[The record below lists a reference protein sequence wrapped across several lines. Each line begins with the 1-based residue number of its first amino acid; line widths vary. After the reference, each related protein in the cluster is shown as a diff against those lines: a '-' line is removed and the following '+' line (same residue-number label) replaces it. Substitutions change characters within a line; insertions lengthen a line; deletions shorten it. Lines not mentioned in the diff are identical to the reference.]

1 MGVACLKSQIF
12 KGAIVGA
19 ALRGRPLW
27 TIAVVLRMG
36 RPKRAAPTVASL
48 NVVSTCAF
56 AALLLMTWTTDAGSQ
71 QTVNAKRVE
80 EVAQAVT
87 DGISAFEGG
96 DKSKAKL
103 FFQQALKIDP
113 RNVDAHTYLGMLA
126 ADANELK
133 EAEQHFAAAASL
145 SPSEPSIRNNYG
157 AILMRLGR
165 TAEARMQFEASLKLN
180 PNQPSALTN
189 LAQIYFNR
197 GQLDDLRMARS
208 LLKRAE
214 KSVSDVQ
221 ISHAL
226 VITCLKL
233 GLALM
238 EKGFLDE
245 AIAELSTAV
254 SLDQTNTD
262 AVVNLSRA
270 QMLKKDLHAAGRTL
284 ESAVA
289 RGSDSAKIYAA
300 LAEVYEADGHFE
312 NAIPAMRLAVLRDPQ
327 NEVYQFRYGLLLT
340 DSHAPKAG
348 IVRLQEALK
357 QFPNSARL
365 WLALGIAQ
373 LTYGQS
379 AEAENSFRR
388 SLAVDAKL
396 VPAHAYLGLIYDERG
411 VYDKA
416 IGFYVQAIA
425 LNAQL
430 AGLYYLVADTMLKTS
445 NPDTTRAEKYLR
457 RAIEIDPK
465 LAAAYVT
472 WGRLYVR
479 ANRYSEAA
487 PLFERAVSLEP
498 ELLEAHYQLGRVLMK
513 LKRRDEAN
521 RELGVFKQLSEK
533 QQARNEPLEIV
544 RRLANVR
551 F

>member
-1 MGVACLKSQIF
+1 MRMVKCFLCLLCLFVATDAIGQVADGVA
-12 KGAIVGA
+12 
-19 ALRGRPLW
+19 ALQHGD
-27 TIAVVLRMG
+27 
-36 RPKRAAPTVASL
+36 KEK
-48 NVVSTCAF
+48 
-56 AALLLMTWTTDAGSQ
+56 
-71 QTVNAKRVE
+71 AKR
-80 EVAQAVT
+80 
-87 DGISAFEGG
+87 
-96 DKSKAKL
+96 
-103 FFQQALKIDP
+103 FFQQALKSDP
-113 RNVDAHTYLGMLA
+113 RNVDAHTYLGMVA

-133 EAEQHFAAAASL
+133 EAERHFAAAASL
-145 SPSEPSIRNNYG
+145 APSEPSTRNNYG

-165 TAEARMQFEASLKLN
+165 RSEARMQFEASLKLN
-180 PNQPSALTN
+180 ADQPSALTN
-189 LAQIYFNR
+189 LAQIYFDR

-208 LLKRAE
+208 LLERAA

-233 GLALM
+233 GQALM
-238 EKGFLDE
+238 EKGLLDE

-254 SLDQTNTD
+254 ALEPTNTD
-262 AVVNLSRA
+262 AVVSLSRV
-270 QMLKKDLHAAGRTL
+270 QMLKKDLHAAGHTL

-289 RGSDSAKIYAA
+289 RGADSAKIYAA
-300 LAEVYEADGHFE
+300 LADVYEADGHFE

-327 NEVYQFRYGLLLT
+327 NEVYHFRYGLLLT
-340 DSHAPKAG
+340 DSHAPGAG

-357 QFPNSARL
+357 QFPNSTRL
-365 WLALGIAQ
+365 WVALGIAQ
-373 LTYGQS
+373 LAYGQN

-388 SLAVDAKL
+388 SLALDAKL
-396 VPAHAYLGLIYDERG
+396 VPALAYLGLIYAERG
-411 VYDKA
+411 MYDKA
-416 IGFYVQAIA
+416 IGFYEQAIA

-430 AGLYYLVADTMLKTS
+430 AGLYYLAADTMLKTA

-457 RAIEIDPK
+457 RAIEIDPN
-465 LAAAYVT
+465 LAGAYVT

-479 ANRYSEAA
+479 ANRDSEAA

-498 ELLEAHYQLGRVLMK
+498 ALLEAHYQLGRVLMK

-521 RELGVFKQLSEK
+521 RELGIFKQLSEK
-533 QQARNEPLEIV
+533 QQARNGPREIA